1 MFCIFFDKDNL
12 LHKTLKPM
20 LRCMLIFA
28 ALFLF
33 SSSALQAQ
41 VGDTFPYLDGTTLSD
56 IDLKLPADTKG
67 KFTLIG
73 MAYSKKSED
82 DLQTWFNPVYNTFI
96 HKSSSSLF
104 GDVGYD
110 VHVYFIPMFTG
121 VKRAAANTAERRMKE
136 KTDPKLLPHI
146 LFYRGDLKTYK
157 DTLDFEKKDVPY
169 FFVLDK
175 EGVIIYATSGPY
187 SPSKMKEVE
196 ELVEEW

>member
-1 MFCIFFDKDNL
+1 MFRSNL
-12 LHKTLKPM
+12 ICTAF
-20 LRCMLIFA
+20 LILGA
-28 ALFLF
+28 F
-33 SSSALQAQ
+33 SLQAQ
-41 VGDTFPYLDGTTLSD
+41 VGDAFPYLEGTTLSNV
-56 IDLKLPADTKG
+56 DLKIPADTKG

-110 VHVYFIPMFTG
+110 VNVYFVPMFTG
-121 VKRAAANTAERRMKE
+121 VKKAAASTAERKMKQ
-136 KTDPKLLPHI
+136 KVDPKLLPHI
-146 LFYRGDLKTYK
+146 LFYKGDLKTYK
-157 DTLDFEKKDVPY
+157 DALDFEKKDVPY

-175 EGVIIYATSGPY
+175 EGVVIYATSGAY
-187 SPSKMKEVE
+187 SASKMREVE

>member
-1 MFCIFFDKDNL
+1 ML
-12 LHKTLKPM
+12 LRKFICTV
-20 LRCMLIFA
+20 F
-28 ALFLF
+28 LFLGAL
-33 SSSALQAQ
+33 ALQAQ
-41 VGDTFPYLDGTTLSD
+41 VGDTFPYLEGTTLSNV
-56 IDLKLPADTKG
+56 DLKLPADTKG

-82 DLQTWFNPVYNTFI
+82 DLQSWFSPVYNTFI

-110 VHVYFIPMFTG
+110 VNVYFVPMFTG
-121 VKRAAANTAERRMKE
+121 VKKAAANTAERKMKE
-136 KTDPKLLPHI
+136 KVDPKLLPHI

-157 DTLDFEKKDVPY
+157 DALDFEKKDVPY

-175 EGVIIYATSGPY
+175 EGVIIYATSGSY
-187 SPSKMKEVE
+187 SPSKIKKVE